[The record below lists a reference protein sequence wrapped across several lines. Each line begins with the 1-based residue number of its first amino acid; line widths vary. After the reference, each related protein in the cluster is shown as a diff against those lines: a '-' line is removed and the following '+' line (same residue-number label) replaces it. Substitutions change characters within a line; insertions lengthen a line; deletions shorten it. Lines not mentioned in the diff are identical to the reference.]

1 MPKDTKTLGNNK
13 ARACESLGFVHKKR
27 LCQRFDTT
35 SPSHIELLI
44 KIYYQIDTRLSFAT
58 NIGSCSVILNASYQ
72 FWI

>member
-1 MPKDTKTLGNNK
+1 MCL
-13 ARACESLGFVHKKR
+13 S
-27 LCQRFDTT
+27 FDTAP
-35 SPSHIELLI
+35 PSHIELLI